1 MLVAVDGQTY
11 GIHFIQFVGLSLTQC
26 TTHYRTTNTTRT
38 HEHNGWTQAW
48 RTAAMLEVEV
58 TMHADRP
65 PPPYRPHHVNGAPIL
80 PLIGA
85 IDARCRRLLLLGRS
99 LSAAASSPLA
109 SVATRSLTT
118 PRHHSANDSS
128 TNQDRRG
135 QDSLR

>member
-1 MLVAVDGQTY
+1 MDG
-11 GIHFIQFVGLSLTQC
+11 
-26 TTHYRTTNTTRT
+26 R
-38 HEHNGWTQAW
+38 WTMADGGDA
-48 RTAAMLEVEV
+48 REVEV